1 MKLFFR
7 DEPNIDPHL
16 LATLVYMFDSHI
28 IELQI
33 ALILHKFNILHFN
46 YGNRI
51 HIGQREVN
59 LQNLS
64 DNSVGVSQFLCLNII
79 GFVRFEYFH
88 LFLIKTNL
96 EDAAGFFLLRNFDLD
111 GCLLLVEFVTQTS
124 VHADEHLTH
133 EVLLFD
139 LEVLV
144 GFGRLIVVLLKIRF
158 DFYYAF
164 YYVVLG

>member
-7 DEPNIDPHL
+7 DETNIDPHF
-16 LATLVYMFDSHI
+16 LAIFVYVLDPHI

-33 ALILHKFNILHFN
+33 TIILHKLNILHFN
-46 YGNRI
+46 YGDRV
-51 HIGQREVN
+51 HIGQCQVN
-59 LQNLS
+59 LQNFS

-79 GFVRFEYFH
+79 GFVWFEYFH
-88 LFLIKTNL
+88 LFLIKTYL
-96 EDAAGFFLLRNFDLD
+96 EDAAGFLLLRNFDLD

-124 VHADEHLTH
+124 VHADKHLTH

-144 GFGRLIVVLLKIRF
+144 GFGRLIVVLLKIRL